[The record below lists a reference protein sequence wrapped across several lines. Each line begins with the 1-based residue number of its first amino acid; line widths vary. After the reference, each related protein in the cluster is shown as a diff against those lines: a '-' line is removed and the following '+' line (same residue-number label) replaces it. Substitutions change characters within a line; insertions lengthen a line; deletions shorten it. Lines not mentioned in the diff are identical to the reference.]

1 MNKPTT
7 ASIIVINYN
16 YARFLP
22 FAIDSA
28 LAQTHGS
35 VEVIVVDDGS
45 TDNSRD
51 VISSYGE
58 RIRPVFK
65 KNGGQGSAFN
75 AGFEVATG
83 EAIFFLDAD
92 DAMLPET
99 VQRVLAAWQPGAVLV
114 QYRLNVIDGEGQ
126 IVGMH
131 PEPWERLEE
140 GDVSHSLL
148 NTGGFAMSITSG
160 LAYSREI
167 LKKVM
172 PLPPTIVNAA
182 DGCLNR
188 AVGLF
193 GKVQRI
199 DEPLAL
205 YRRHGGNDSDAAAS
219 ADRLAA
225 FFRKKIMYTKN
236 EHAFMRTFADQLGL
250 HCAPDLGERDSAF
263 LNSRLL
269 SLSLDPAAHPFEQ
282 DQQLDLLLRYLKL
295 RCFES
300 DPVSRRMVDVA
311 TAIGLVVAPTQ
322 ARTTLA
328 RWRHQSRSRPPW
340 LVRLGTILKSGRPEH
355 PSSSR

>member
-1 MNKPTT
+1 MKKPAT

-22 FAIDSA
+22 YSIESA
-28 LAQTHGS
+28 LAQTFPH

-45 TDNSRD
+45 TDSSRD
-51 VISSYGE
+51 VIAGYGD
-58 RIRPVFK
+58 RVRPVLK

-99 VQRVLAAWQPGAVLV
+99 VERVLASWQPGAVLV
-114 QYRLNVIDGEGQ
+114 QYRLKVIDGDGQ

-131 PEPWERLEE
+131 PEAWEPLEE
-140 GDVSHSLL
+140 GDVSERLL
-148 NTGGFAMSITSG
+148 NTGNFAMSITSG

-172 PLPPTIVNAA
+172 PLPPAIVNAA

-250 HCAPDLGERDSAF
+250 RYATDLGERDSAF

-269 SLSLDPAAHPFEQ
+269 SLSLDPEAHPFEN
-282 DQQLDLLLRYLKL
+282 DEQLDLLVRYLKL

-311 TAIGLVVAPTQ
+311 TAIGLCVAPSQ

-340 LVRLGTILKSGRPEH
+340 LVRIGNVLKSGRPDH
-355 PSSSR
+355 PR